1 MESHA
6 ELKDKCDGLETRLD
20 EIAADIRDLPF
31 NYKLVEKYHSI
42 DEDVQ
47 KLYEWY
53 DSMKN
58 SSSDILKKRSSLNR
72 NFVNW
77 TKKQSSS
84 IMMCKTSNYKSFL
97 VSNTELRIHNYII
110 TSILEILTE
119 SNIFEH
125 ISLNIFPSSPSI
137 SISG

>member
-31 NYKLVEKYHSI
+31 DYKLVEKYHSI

-53 DSMKN
+53 DSMKKLFKRYSQEQIVVEKKLQELDKRTKFLN
-58 SSSDILKKRSSLNR
+58 NEVQNLKLQEFSRG
-72 NFVNW
+72 
-77 TKKQSSS
+77 QHA
-84 IMMCKTSNYKSFL
+84 Y
-97 VSNTELRIHNYII
+97 EY
-110 TSILEILTE
+110 
-119 SNIFEH
+119 
-125 ISLNIFPSSPSI
+125 
-137 SISG
+137 